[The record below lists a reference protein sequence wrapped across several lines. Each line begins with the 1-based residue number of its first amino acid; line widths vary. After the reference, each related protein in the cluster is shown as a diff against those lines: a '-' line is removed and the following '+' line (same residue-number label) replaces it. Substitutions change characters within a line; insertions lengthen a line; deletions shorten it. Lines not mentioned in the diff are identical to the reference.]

1 MIKLGTDASIDKIKK
16 KIDLGVSLGFY
27 PNDRVLDKLIHES
40 DVDNNMV
47 IDFEEFVDL
56 GGFSN

>member
-1 MIKLGTDASIDKIKK
+1 MEIRSIKF
-16 KIDLGVSLGFY
+16 DLGVSLGFY

-56 GGFSN
+56 GVFSN

>member
-1 MIKLGTDASIDKIKK
+1 MKSFKF
-16 KIDLGVSLGFY
+16 DLGLSLGFY

-56 GGFSN
+56 GRFSNRRFKLSFLLA